1 MLNQAD
7 SFFMG
12 LAVEEAMKS
21 TCISTRV
28 GAVLVQEYDNLPNG
42 NTWVHHLSASNGVA
56 SKEPGDQCNDCCK
69 HFLNDHNKMLS
80 QTNRPAHSAWSDA
93 NEIHAEMRVIMDFYL
108 NGGTL
113 KGATLYTTASP
124 CDSCTKHLELYALKG
139 AITRVVYLDKYDRG
153 GDDWIHRLK
162 KFGVIVDKIERQDL
176 NLDFGNITFS
186 NVE

>member
-1 MLNQAD
+1 MLNQVD
-7 SFFMG
+7 SYFMTI
-12 LAVEEAMKS
+12 AVEEAMKS

-28 GAVLVQEYDNLPNG
+28 GAVLVQHHENLPNG
-42 NTWVHHLSASNGVA
+42 KTCVHHLAASNGVA
-56 SKEPGDQCNDCCK
+56 SKEPGDQCNDCCS
-69 HFLNDHNKMLS
+69 HFLNEHNGMLS
-80 QTNRPAHSAWSDA
+80 QANRPAHSSWSDA

-124 CDSCTKHLELYALKG
+124 CGMCTKHLELYALKG
-139 AITRVVYLDKYDRG
+139 AISRVVYLDKYDRG

-162 KFGVIVDKIERQDL
+162 KFGVTVDKMERQDL
-176 NLDFGNITFS
+176 EVDFDNIKFS